1 MQKLA
6 INDFSL
12 QVHTEFERPVPES
25 QVDLTAIAD
34 KLVAAFPYVL
44 RTEDISIT
52 SEKKPFGYRLECK
65 LFNGSA
71 DVTFGSKNVIL
82 SFRDGRT
89 DQALRL
95 VAKSVEAMFRIT
107 VERPIQF
114 NQLTFNFHAQFESA
128 DSHAEHIAK
137 FANADRGYLSGGRI
151 VQAEIRNLK
160 GELRLST
167 EKSVVLENGIF
178 VNAQF
183 LTDEALTGESLDQ
196 MAKRFT
202 EIAAFEGFE
211 FNFPK

>member
-1 MQKLA
+1 MQKLL

-12 QVHTEFERPVPES
+12 QVHTEFERPIPDN

-34 KLVAAFPYVL
+34 RLVGAFPFVL

-52 SEKKPFGYRLECK
+52 SEKKPFGYRLACM

-71 DVTFGSKNVIL
+71 DVTFSSKNVIS

-89 DQALRL
+89 DHALRL
-95 VAKSVEAMFRIT
+95 VAKSIEAMYRIT
-107 VERPIQF
+107 VERPIRF

-128 DSHAEHIAK
+128 DKYAEHIAK
-137 FANADRGYLSGGRI
+137 FANPDRGYLSGGRI
-151 VQAEIRNLK
+151 VQAEMRTLK

-178 VNAQF
+178 VNVQF
-183 LTDEALTGESLDQ
+183 LTDEALTGQSLDQ
-196 MAKRFT
+196 MAKRST
-202 EIAAFEGFE
+202 EIAAYEGFE